1 MLTLSMFININTSK
15 KRSRIARNLESVHV
29 HLTDLQA
36 LFSRKRNLE
45 RKNVILFFFDL
56 FFHTT
61 TRATLFG
68 DTLYTYAFFLPL
80 LYIYIPFFLFSS
92 FLFHIYYFHC
102 GNNFSS
108 SCHTARVRDL
118 LNK

>member
-45 RKNVILFFFDL
+45 RKNVILFFSTYFSTRQRVPRFSETPCILTRFFYLCYIFIFLSFYFRL
-56 FFHTT
+56 FCFTFITFTAVTT
-61 TRATLFG
+61 
-68 DTLYTYAFFLPL
+68 FLPRTIRL
-80 LYIYIPFFLFSS
+80 VLVI
-92 FLFHIYYFHC
+92 C
-102 GNNFSS
+102 
-108 SCHTARVRDL
+108 
-118 LNK
+118 